1 MILHRGADGP
11 NYVLIK
17 KKKNIFNNLIVNKM
31 STSKVKNKIY
41 DTARCVVEEMGNDT
55 IKDFKGVRKCK
66 VKGHYMMSVEGV
78 IDLESGNSSK
88 PECITLTTGVFCRYS
103 DVIY

>member
-1 MILHRGADGP
+1 
-11 NYVLIK
+11 
-17 KKKNIFNNLIVNKM
+17 M

-66 VKGHYMMSVEGV
+66 VKGRC
-78 IDLESGNSSK
+78 L
-88 PECITLTTGVFCRYS
+88 
-103 DVIY
+103 